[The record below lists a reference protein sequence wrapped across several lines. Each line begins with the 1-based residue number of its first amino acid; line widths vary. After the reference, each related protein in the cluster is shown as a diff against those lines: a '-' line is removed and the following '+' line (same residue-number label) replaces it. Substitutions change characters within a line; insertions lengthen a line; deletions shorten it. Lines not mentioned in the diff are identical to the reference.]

1 MAKASEFR
9 LENEALLRVSR
20 ALKTL
25 NECNHAL
32 VSHSDEVDLLT
43 RICQIIIDIGRY
55 RLAWIGLAVDDAK
68 KTVQP
73 VAQAGYE
80 AGYLDS
86 VGITWADD
94 ERGRGPTGTAIRTGR
109 LRILKNIQ
117 QDPGYSL
124 WREQAVQRGYA
135 SSIALPLKEG
145 NRILGALNV
154 YASEVDAFDGA
165 EVKLL
170 SELADNLAFGM
181 RNLRQK
187 TRLQHIETQL
197 RESEE
202 KYGLLA
208 DNSKDGIFLMDT
220 VGLDSINRAFESI
233 TGYKASEV
241 CGKTFDLLDLLL
253 PEDRSM
259 ILERRQWAPHN
270 PDPLPLAQFRIRTKS
285 GDIKHIENTTIVLP
299 GPPRRVLGI
308 FRDISNQKQA
318 EGDLQRMMS
327 MMRHTMDAII
337 QAIGRTV
344 EIRDPYTAGHQR
356 RVADLAR
363 AIAAELS
370 LPQDQ
375 IDCLRMASLIH
386 DIGKISVPAEILSK
400 PGRLSELEF
409 SIIKNHPQFGYDILK
424 TIEFPWPVAQVV
436 LQHHER
442 INGSGYP
449 AGLHDGRILME
460 AKILGL
466 ADVVEAM
473 ISHRPYRPALSL
485 DEALNEIS
493 RNREILYDGPVV
505 DACRRL
511 FTEKNFEFNEADMS
525 PQVSA

>member
-1 MAKASEFR
+1 MAKANQFWPEKEPLQS
-9 LENEALLRVSR
+9 VSR
-20 ALKTL
+20 ALKAL

-43 RICQIIIDIGRY
+43 HICRIIVDIGGY

-68 KTVQP
+68 KSVRP

-94 ERGRGPTGTAIRTGR
+94 ESGRGPTGTAIRTGQT
-109 LRILKNIQ
+109 RILKNIQ
-117 QDPGYSL
+117 QDPDHAL
-124 WREQAVQRGYA
+124 WREQAVRQGYA

-145 NRILGALNV
+145 NRIVGALNI

-165 EVKLL
+165 GVKLL
-170 SELADNLAFGM
+170 SELAGNLAFGM

-187 TRLQHIETQL
+187 MRLQRMETRLHA
-197 RESEE
+197 SEE

-208 DNSKDGIFLMDT
+208 DNSKDGIFLTDT
-220 VGLDSINRAFESI
+220 VGLDYINRAFEDI
-233 TGYKASEV
+233 TGYNASEV
-241 CGKTFDLLDLLL
+241 CGKTFDLLELVL
-253 PEDRSM
+253 PEDRSL
-259 ILERRQWAPHN
+259 ILEQRQRAPHN
-270 PDPLPLAQFRIRTKS
+270 PDPLPLAQFRIRTKN

-308 FRDISNQKQA
+308 FRDVSNQKQA
-318 EGDLQRMMS
+318 EGELQRMMV

-337 QAIGRTV
+337 RAIGRTV

-363 AIAAELS
+363 AIATELA

-375 IDCLRMASLIH
+375 IDGLRMASLIH

-409 SIIKNHPQFGYDILK
+409 NIIKNHPQFGYEILK

-449 AGLHDGRILME
+449 AGLNDGCILME

-485 DEALNEIS
+485 DDALSEIS
-493 RNREILYDGPVV
+493 KNRGVLYDSPVV

-511 FTEKNFEFNEADMS
+511 FTEKNFKFSEADTS